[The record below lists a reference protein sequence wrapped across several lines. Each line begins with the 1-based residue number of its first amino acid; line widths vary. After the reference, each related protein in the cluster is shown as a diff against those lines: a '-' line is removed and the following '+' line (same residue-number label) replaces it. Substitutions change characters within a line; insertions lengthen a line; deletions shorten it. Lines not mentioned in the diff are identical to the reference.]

1 MSSEVVEKRMHRKLM
16 RLALPA
22 VVIGILSAL
31 LLWAIE
37 RFAGVIEHAIWES
50 LPGMLD
56 TPPDAAWWII
66 GVLTVTGA
74 AVGAIIKFAPGH
86 AGHDSATTELIAPV
100 LPLSALPGVAAAL
113 ILGLAGGVS
122 LGPESPIIAIAVA
135 VSVALSRKFA
145 PRVPPAYILMMSAA
159 GMLGAMFG
167 TPVAAALLLTETV
180 AAAKKGGMLW
190 DRLFGPVAAA
200 GVAALVADAL
210 SITAAGQGLVP
221 AYEGPELWHVLVAV
235 PVALVAALL
244 GIAAAWAMPRLW
256 HLFRALKDP
265 LLYVT
270 MGGVLLGIL
279 GAIGGP
285 VTLFKGSDQTV
296 ELIEGADSM
305 GTWTLVGIAV
315 IKVAALVVAAAAGFR
330 GGRIFPSLFIGVA
343 VGLTAHSLFP
353 GIPAALA
360 LACGVLGVV
369 LAVGRNGWL
378 ALFLATAVAG
388 DISMMSVLCIVV
400 LPVWLLV
407 TSAPEMIVD
416 DPAEIKAQRADPLL

>member
-1 MSSEVVEKRMHRKLM
+1 M
-16 RLALPA
+16 RLAIPA
-22 VVIGILSAL
+22 IVIGILSAV
-31 LLWAIE
+31 LLWAIDT
-37 RFAGVIEHAIWES
+37 FAEVIEHAIWES
-50 LPGMLD
+50 LPDALGAA
-56 TPPDAAWWII
+56 PDAAWWII
-66 GVLTVTGA
+66 GVLSVTGV

-86 AGHDSATTELIAPV
+86 GGHDSATTELIAPV
-100 LPLSALPGVAAAL
+100 LKLSALPGVAAAL

-135 VSVALSRKFA
+135 LAVALCRKFA
-145 PRVPPAYILMMSAA
+145 PRVPPAYVLMMAAA

-180 AAAKKGGMLW
+180 AAAKKGGLLW

-200 GVAALVADAL
+200 GTAALVADEL
-210 SITAAGQGLVP
+210 GISIAGGGLVP
-221 AYEGPELWHVLVAV
+221 TYAGPEWWHVLPAI
-235 PVALVAALL
+235 PIALVAALV

-256 HLFRALKDP
+256 RLFRTLKNP

-270 MGGVLLGIL
+270 AGGVILGIL

-285 VTLFKGSDQTV
+285 ITLFKGSDQTA
-296 ELIEGADSM
+296 ELIGQADSM
-305 GTWTLVGIAV
+305 SAWALIGVAA

-343 VGLTAHSLFP
+343 IGLTVHSLFP
-353 GIPAALA
+353 GVPLALS

-369 LAVGRNGWL
+369 LAVGRDGWL
-378 ALFLATAVAG
+378 ALFLATAIAG
-388 DISMMSVLCIVV
+388 DVSIISIMCIVV

-407 TSAPEMIVD
+407 TSAPEMIVHD
-416 DPAEIKAQRADPLL
+416 EKELEAEKADPLF